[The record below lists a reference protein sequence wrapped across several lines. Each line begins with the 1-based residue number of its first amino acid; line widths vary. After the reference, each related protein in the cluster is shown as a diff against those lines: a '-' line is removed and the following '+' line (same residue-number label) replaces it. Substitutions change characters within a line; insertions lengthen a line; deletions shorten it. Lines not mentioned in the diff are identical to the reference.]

1 VGGEGVR
8 VKVGEV
14 VAKSRGC
21 VTSCEVVGLVGVLGR
36 WRVKVGD
43 VLVNVAV
50 KVVAWGM
57 GRG

>member
-1 VGGEGVR
+1 
-8 VKVGEV
+8 
-14 VAKSRGC
+14 
-21 VTSCEVVGLVGVLGR
+21 LVGVLGR